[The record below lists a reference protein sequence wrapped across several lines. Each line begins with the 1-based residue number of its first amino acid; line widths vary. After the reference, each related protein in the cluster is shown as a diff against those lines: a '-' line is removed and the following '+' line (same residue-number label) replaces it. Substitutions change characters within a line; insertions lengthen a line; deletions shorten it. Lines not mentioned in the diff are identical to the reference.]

1 MGRREKSIVGLD
13 IGSTK
18 VRTLIAIAGPT
29 ASARR
34 WRIGR
39 GEADLNKAPDEGL
52 EPIGFGEAESKG
64 LKKGVIVN
72 LEAAVDSVKKSV
84 AEAEAMAGC
93 EVEQVYVGLSGSHV
107 KSFNSRGVTP
117 ISTRSRE
124 ITGDDVRRVVET
136 ARAIALAPDREIV
149 HILPQEFTVDDQFGI
164 GDPLG
169 MVGTRL
175 EVNVHIVTSST
186 TAAQNVITA
195 VNRSGLL
202 VGDTV
207 LEPVAVGEAILRE
220 DEKELGIGLV
230 DIGGG
235 KTNVAIYHHGAV
247 RHTVVVPLGGEHFT
261 NDIAVGLRTS
271 IPEAERLK
279 REQGC
284 ALSSMADTESIF
296 EFVGVGSRQPRAI
309 AQQVLSDILQ
319 PRAEE
324 IIHFVRN
331 EIRNAGY
338 ERQLGAGVV
347 LTGGGALLRCFAE
360 LAEDILDLPVR
371 VGSVAPFDGSALE
384 KMPQLAGPEYSTVM
398 GLVLYGDRRRKI
410 QDFHENGSSGLKRLM
425 AKLRTFV

>member
-1 MGRREKSIVGLD
+1 MGRKEKHIVGLD
-13 IGSTK
+13 IGSSR
-18 VRTLIAIAGPT
+18 VCTLIAAVRE
-29 ASARR
+29 S
-34 WRIGR
+34 
-39 GEADLNKAPDEGL
+39 GL
-52 EPIGFGEAESKG
+52 EPVGLGVAESKG
-64 LKKGVIVN
+64 MKKGGVVN
-72 LEAAVDSVKKSV
+72 LEATVESIKKSV
-84 AEAEAMAGC
+84 AEAEAMANC
-93 EVEQVYVGLSGSHV
+93 EIEQVYVGLAGPHI
-107 KSFNSRGVTP
+107 KSFNSKGAIP
-117 ISTRSRE
+117 IGSRSRE
-124 ITGDDVRRVVET
+124 ITSDDVGRVIET
-136 ARAIALAPDREIV
+136 ARAVALAPDREII
-149 HILPQEFTVDDQFGI
+149 HILPQEFTVDDQHGI

-186 TAAQNVITA
+186 TAAQNIVTA

-207 LEPVAVGEAILRE
+207 LEPIAIAQAVLSE
-220 DEKELGIGLV
+220 DEKELGTVLV

-247 RHTVVVPLGGEHFT
+247 RHTVVVPIGGEYFT
-261 NDIAVGLRTS
+261 SDIAVGLRTP

-284 ALSSMADTESIF
+284 AITSMADDQLVF
-296 EFVGVGSRQPRAI
+296 EVVGVGSRQSRPV

-338 ERQLGAGVV
+338 ERQAGAGVV
-347 LTGGGALLRCFAE
+347 LTGGGAMLKGLPE

-371 VGSVAPFDGSALE
+371 IGISSGLAAPRVEHVSGL
-384 KMPQLAGPEYSTVM
+384 QGPEFATVV
-398 GLVLYGDRRRKI
+398 GLVLFGDRRRKTH
-410 QDFHENGSSGLKRLM
+410 DFHESGESGFKRLM
-425 AKLRTFV
+425 SKLRTFI

>member
-1 MGRREKSIVGLD
+1 MGRREKGVVGLD

-18 VRTLIAIAGPT
+18 VCTLIAV
-29 ASARR
+29 AR
-34 WRIGR
+34 
-39 GEADLNKAPDEGL
+39 ESGL
-52 EPIGFGEAESKG
+52 EPIGLGVTESRG
-64 LKKGVIVN
+64 LKKGAVVH
-72 LEAAVDSVKKSV
+72 LEATVDSIKRSV
-84 AEAEAMAGC
+84 SEAEIQAGT
-93 EVEQVYVGLSGSHV
+93 EVEQVYVGLSGPHIR
-107 KSFNSRGVTP
+107 SFNSRGVIP

-124 ITGDDVRRVVET
+124 INGEDVRRVIET
-136 ARAIALAPDREIV
+136 ARAVALPPDREIV
-149 HILPQEFTVDDQFGI
+149 HILPQEFTVDDQQGI
-164 GDPLG
+164 SDPLG

-186 TAAQNVITA
+186 TAAQNIVSA

-207 LEPVAVGEAILRE
+207 LEAIAAGEAMLTA
-220 DEKELGIGLV
+220 DEKELGTVLV

-247 RHTVVVPLGGEHFT
+247 RHSSVVPVGGEHFT

-284 ALSSMADTESIF
+284 ALSSMADNESVF
-296 EFVGVGSRQPRAI
+296 EVVGVGARQPRPI

-324 IIHFVRN
+324 IINFVRT

-338 ERQLGAGVV
+338 DRQAGAGVV
-347 LTGGGALLRCFAE
+347 LTGGGSLMRGLPE

-371 VGSVAPFDGSALE
+371 VGTPAVFEYPRMA
-384 KMPQLAGPEYSTVM
+384 QLSGPDYATVC
-398 GLVLYGDRRRKI
+398 GLVVYGDSRRRTS
-410 QDFHENGSSGLKRLM
+410 DFHDNLSSGLK
-425 AKLRTFV
+425 KLVSKMRSLL